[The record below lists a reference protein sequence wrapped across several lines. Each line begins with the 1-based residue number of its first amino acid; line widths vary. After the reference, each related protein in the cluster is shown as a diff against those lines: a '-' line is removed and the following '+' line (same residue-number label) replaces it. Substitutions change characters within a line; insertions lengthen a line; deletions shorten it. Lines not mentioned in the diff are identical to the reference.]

1 MVWCLTDLEIYIA
14 HLDIMTEV
22 MLAWQSKEL
31 FLINMGATF
40 DITKQYTYINNNKKI
55 SKIYQL
61 YQFLPAHSLLR

>member
-31 FLINMGATF
+31 FLINMGFGF
-40 DITKQYTYINNNKKI
+40 DITKQYTYM
-55 SKIYQL
+55 Y
-61 YQFLPAHSLLR
+61 